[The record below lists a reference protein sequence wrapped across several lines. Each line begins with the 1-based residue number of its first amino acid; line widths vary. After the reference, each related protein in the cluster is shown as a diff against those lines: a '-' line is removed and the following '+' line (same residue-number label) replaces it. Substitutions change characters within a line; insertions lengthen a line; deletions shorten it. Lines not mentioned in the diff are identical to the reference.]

1 MPCRDKFSLAPGKRR
16 IVDKNVHPNR
26 GWIDVH
32 ELKRRAFLAI
42 DQGFAD
48 VNFLKA
54 GESNNVAGGRM
65 FDFDLL
71 QSGVGKQRGDGGPF
85 PPTITVNAD
94 NRVASSDAPADN
106 SSERNSSQIIAV
118 IQVRHEHLKKWLA

>member
-32 ELKRRAFLAI
+32 ELKRRSFLAI
-42 DQGFAD
+42 DQSFAD

-54 GESNNVAGGRM
+54 GESNNFAGGRM

-71 QSGVGKQRGDGGPF
+71 QSGIGKKRGDGSPF

-94 NRVASSDAPADN
+94 NRVASSDAPAHDA
-106 SSERNSSQIIAV
+106 SQRDAAEIIAV
-118 IQVRHEHLKKWLA
+118 I